1 MAFTNS
7 LMEQSEIRPQLFG
20 FLSELKN
27 QGENILELFNY
38 AAECVID
45 IWTNQAF
52 PSNDSYAIQFILDI
66 TNFGLI
72 HRRDEM

>member
-1 MAFTNS
+1 
-7 LMEQSEIRPQLFG
+7 MEQPEIRPQLFG
-20 FLSELKN
+20 FLSELKS
-27 QGENILELFNY
+27 QGENILQLFNF
-38 AAECVID
+38 AAERVID

-52 PSNDSYAIQFILDI
+52 PSNDSYAIQFILDL